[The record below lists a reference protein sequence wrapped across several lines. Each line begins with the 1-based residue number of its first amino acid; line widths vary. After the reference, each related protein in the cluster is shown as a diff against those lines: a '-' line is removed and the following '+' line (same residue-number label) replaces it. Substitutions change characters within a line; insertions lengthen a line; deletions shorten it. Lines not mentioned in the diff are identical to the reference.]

1 MSVLDRIFG
10 RRNEG
15 AGIEVPAPK
24 STEYQPPSRTH
35 SIFSDYPDRVLKTES
50 DVRKDDALLEMSLVV
65 NEVANDPDTNW
76 TRSKADFEKA
86 VTGMR
91 EAFESTVSQ
100 KHEAGLAPEHSPI
113 FKQLSESGW
122 KLSSRD
128 ERAVSAYEH
137 S

>member
-65 NEVANDPDTNW
+65 NEIANDPVTNW
-76 TRSKADFEKA
+76 TRYKADFEKA
-86 VTGMR
+86 VTGIR
-91 EAFESTVSQ
+91 EAFEPMIYRKREV
-100 KHEAGLAPEHSPI
+100 AGAPEN
-113 FKQLSESGW
+113 
-122 KLSSRD
+122 
-128 ERAVSAYEH
+128 A
-137 S
+137 